1 MNLYDVWMMDCWIRD
16 TRKGVRTVLLEQVT
30 KRDIVS
36 PINKKKEVLD
46 IDLIHMMMFKCQD
59 VNDSEEH

>member
-1 MNLYDVWMMDCWIRD
+1 MNLYDVWMIDCWIRD
-16 TRKGVRTVLLEQVT
+16 TRKGVRTVLLEQAT

-59 VNDSEEH
+59 VNDLEEH